1 MLDDIH
7 VFAQVVDAG
16 SFTEAATRL
25 NISKSLVSKQVSRLE
40 ARLQLRLLNRSTR
53 SLSLTDAGRR
63 FYSRCRGGLQEIDA
77 AIEDLALMRDEPAG
91 LLRINLPMSFGVM
104 HVSPLLPALQ
114 QRFPELDLEVNLDD
128 RKVELIEPAF
138 DVSIRISD
146 LADSSMVARR
156 LGPCRHLLVAS
167 PEYVKANPLSD
178 VAGLAEHRILSYRHQ
193 QSSTEWHFTHPE
205 HGHQSVR
212 LRPVAELNN
221 SLAIKQM
228 AVQGGGIARMPSF
241 AVAEDICEGRLQQVL
256 AGYQCPELSI
266 FAVYPVRRYLPPKVR
281 VFIDFMLEHIGE
293 NPAWDSALTLS
304 DQH

>member
-63 FYSRCRGGLQEIDA
+63 FYSRCRSGLQEIDA

-128 RKVELIEPAF
+128 R
-138 DVSIRISD
+138 
-146 LADSSMVARR
+146 
-156 LGPCRHLLVAS
+156 
-167 PEYVKANPLSD
+167 
-178 VAGLAEHRILSYRHQ
+178 
-193 QSSTEWHFTHPE
+193 
-205 HGHQSVR
+205 
-212 LRPVAELNN
+212 
-221 SLAIKQM
+221 
-228 AVQGGGIARMPSF
+228 
-241 AVAEDICEGRLQQVL
+241 
-256 AGYQCPELSI
+256 
-266 FAVYPVRRYLPPKVR
+266 
-281 VFIDFMLEHIGE
+281 
-293 NPAWDSALTLS
+293 
-304 DQH
+304 